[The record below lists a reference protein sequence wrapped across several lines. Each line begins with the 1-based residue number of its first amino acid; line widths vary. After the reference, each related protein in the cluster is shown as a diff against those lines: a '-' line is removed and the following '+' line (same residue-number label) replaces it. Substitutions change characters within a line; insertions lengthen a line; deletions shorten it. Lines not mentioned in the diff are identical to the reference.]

1 MTDDF
6 ERTTAK
12 FGMKVS
18 KVTAAALFKG
28 AFWLLKKL
36 LSHEKTGIVSIGNL
50 MKDGCEL
57 ASMGMNS
64 PDFQALARVMKRYNI
79 GVSLIRHADS
89 NKYTV
94 FFKAKNNTQFA
105 AALKEYLR
113 ITLKEMP
120 DLMNTTEAQEFQK
133 AAHLPEKDSHDNANF
148 IDFREPP
155 QPDGKAPVSPHPSS
169 PSSTP
174 NLAYSENNIQSV
186 VMIKPPP
193 RSIKRELEEARVTS
207 RAMQAEFQS
216 KQAEKTHSRER
227 SERTR

>member
-12 FGMKVS
+12 VGIKVS
-18 KVTAAALFKG
+18 KVTTEALFKG

-57 ASMGMNS
+57 ASMEMNS

-79 GVSLIRHADS
+79 GVSLIRHANS

-94 FFKAKNNTQFA
+94 FFKSKNNAQFA

-120 DLMNTTEAQEFQK
+120 DLMNTPEAQEFQK
-133 AAHLPEKDSHDNANF
+133 AAYLPEKSSHDN
-148 IDFREPP
+148 DFREPP

-169 PSSTP
+169 PPSTP
-174 NLAYSENNIQSV
+174 NLAYSENNIQNV

-216 KQAEKTHSRER
+216 KQAEKTHSHQR